1 MGLIFML
8 FFTCA
13 AVSAEDIISE
23 DIIAVDDAVDEVES
37 VDTVD
42 NELSIEEEQAIG
54 ESNDVEIV
62 TADEGTFTQL
72 QEQIN
77 NADPDSTITLDKN
90 YTYDNGF
97 NIEGISFDKDLTIDG
112 NGFTVNANKQGRIFN
127 ITDKKVTIKN
137 MILINAYE
145 TGGAMYGGTAIN
157 CTFSHNQAS
166 WGYGG
171 AAMRNGTAINCTFTY
186 NSAIEGCP
194 AIQNGTAINC
204 TFSNNTAIYVGG
216 AMSGIAINCTF
227 ISNSADSGGAM
238 YESAATN
245 CSFINN
251 KAICGGAMYG
261 GSAVNCSFINNR
273 AMELGPATY
282 NTSLENCTF
291 KNNTDG
297 VTHLVASPLSVVYNK
312 KGYLIVTL
320 KDSQGNPLPNQEIYY
335 GARSSVSFTDRNG
348 QVKFTI
354 ANLAPKKY
362 TFRIIFDATD
372 YYAEARL
379 SVNVTVKKATPKITA
394 KTKTFKK
401 KVKVKKYTITL
412 KNNIKKVMKKT
423 KVYIKVKGKTYSA
436 KTNSKGKATFKI
448 KNLKKKGTFKATIT
462 YKGNKYYNKV
472 TKKVKIKVK

>member
-1 MGLIFML
+1 MRKIFIMGLILML

-13 AVSAEDIISE
+13 AVSAEDAIS
-23 DIIAVDDAVDEVES
+23 DNMVSVDEAVDEAVAVEE
-37 VDTVD
+37 D
-42 NELSIEEEQAIG
+42 QAI
-54 ESNDVEIV
+54 EQSSDEE
-62 TADEGTFTQL
+62 TLAADEGTFTQL
-72 QEQIN
+72 QEQIT
-77 NADPDSTITLDKN
+77 NAEPDTTITLDKN
-90 YTYDNGF
+90 YTYDEGF
-97 NIEGISFDKDLTIDG
+97 EKTGIVFSNDLTIDG
-112 NGFTVNANKQGRIFN
+112 NGFTVNGNDQGRIFN
-127 ITDKKVTIKN
+127 IADKDVTIKN
-137 MILINAYE
+137 MILTNAFE

-157 CTFSHNQAS
+157 CTFSRNQAS

-171 AAMRNGTAINCTFTY
+171 AAMRNGTAINCTFT
-186 NSAIEGCP
+186 NNNAIEGCP
-194 AIQNGTAINC
+194 ALQNCTAINC
-204 TFSNNTAIYVGG
+204 NFTNNRAVYVGG

-227 ISNSADSGGAM
+227 ISNSAQTGGAM
-238 YESAATN
+238 YESSAIN

-251 KAICGGAMYG
+251 NAQCGGAMYG

-273 AMELGPATY
+273 ALELGPATY

-297 VTHLVASPLSVVYNK
+297 ITHFEASPLSVVYNK
-312 KGYLIVTL
+312 IGYLIVTL
-320 KDSQGNPLPNQEIYY
+320 KDSQGNPLPNQEVYY
-335 GARSSVSFTDRNG
+335 GARTQVSYTDSNG

-354 ANLAPKKY
+354 ANLAPKRY
-362 TFRIIFDATD
+362 TFKIIFDGVD
-372 YYAEARL
+372 YYGEARL

-401 KVKVKKYTITL
+401 KVKVKKYSITL

-448 KNLKKKGTFKATIT
+448 KNLKKKGTFKAVVT